1 MKLKQYIGPFKNRE
15 TLSTTTDGVSY
26 TFIQIGIQV
35 PKISFNVPL
44 LLINNV
50 PYEVSSGNEIIEF
63 SNFKE
68 SSLEI
73 TFLKDLPSETIID
86 IGFYE

>member
-1 MKLKQYIGPFKNRE
+1 MKLKQYTGPFTNNQ
-15 TLSTTTDGVSY
+15 TISAATDGVSY
-26 TFIQIGIQV
+26 TFVQIGIQV
-35 PKISFNVPL
+35 PQVEFYVPL

-50 PYEVSSGNEIIEF
+50 PYEISSGNDIIEF

-73 TFLKDLPSETIID
+73 RFLRDLPSETIID
-86 IGFYE
+86 IGFYK